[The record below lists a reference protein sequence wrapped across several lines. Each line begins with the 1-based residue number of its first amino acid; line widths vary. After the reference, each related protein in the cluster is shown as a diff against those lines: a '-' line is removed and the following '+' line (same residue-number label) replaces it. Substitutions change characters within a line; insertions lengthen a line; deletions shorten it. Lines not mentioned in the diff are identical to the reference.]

1 MKQSVT
7 GCYINKSGGAGVR
20 NMMMMEDSAKLTKGI
35 LAVNYMRVAA
45 LMVYASI
52 AQLAE
57 RRTVNAYVEGS
68 SPSRGASRHKEDA
81 ESRRIQFNN
90 VVIALTVVLL
100 PLYAAVAQLA
110 EQLIC
115 NQQVVGSS
123 PTCGSIFR
131 RQNDHESLQKTN
143 DKIQKQNISL
153 TLDL

>member
-7 GCYINKSGGAGVR
+7 DCAIKQRGAGVR

-90 VVIALTVVLL
+90 VVIALTQVTSF
-100 PLYAAVAQLA
+100 
-110 EQLIC
+110 IC
-115 NQQVVGSS
+115 TN
-123 PTCGSIFR
+123 GSIGR
-131 RQNDHESLQKTN
+131 AA
-143 DKIQKQNISL
+143 
-153 TLDL
+153 DL

>member
-1 MKQSVT
+1 
-7 GCYINKSGGAGVR
+7 
-20 NMMMMEDSAKLTKGI
+20 MMMEDSAKLTKGI
-35 LAVNYMRVAA
+35 LTVNYMRVAA

-90 VVIALTVVLL
+90 VVIALTVMLL

-110 EQLIC
+110 VQRTC
-115 NQQVVGSS
+115 NA
-123 PTCGSIFR
+123 
-131 RQNDHESLQKTN
+131 
-143 DKIQKQNISL
+143 
-153 TLDL
+153 

>member
-7 GCYINKSGGAGVR
+7 DGALKQRGASVR

-90 VVIALTVVLL
+90 VVIALTQVTSF
-100 PLYAAVAQLA
+100 
-110 EQLIC
+110 IC
-115 NQQVVGSS
+115 RGS
-123 PTCGSIFR
+123 TTGSAT
-131 RQNDHESLQKTN
+131 HL
-143 DKIQKQNISL
+143 
-153 TLDL
+153 

>member
-1 MKQSVT
+1 MR
-7 GCYINKSGGAGVR
+7 Y
-20 NMMMMEDSAKLTKGI
+20 MMMMEDSARLCKGM

-90 VVIALTVVLL
+90 VVIALTQVTSFICTNSSIGR
-100 PLYAAVAQLA
+100 AA
-110 EQLIC
+110 
-115 NQQVVGSS
+115 
-123 PTCGSIFR
+123 
-131 RQNDHESLQKTN
+131 
-143 DKIQKQNISL
+143 
-153 TLDL
+153 DL